1 MIIVMHGQTELN
13 VRHGFQG
20 HTDFPLTDEG
30 VAQVQRNIER
40 LKTYHFQRIVCS
52 DLKRAKDT
60 ATTIASTFDV
70 AVTEDENL
78 REVYFGCW
86 DGMTVDDIKQ
96 QYPNM
101 WRNRELNKWTFNAYD
116 GESYQQAFERAK
128 VWLKANYAIDTLVVC
143 HRSFGKIMR
152 GAYLNLSPNEIMDTD
167 FLHEDILV
175 LK

>member
-1 MIIVMHGQTELN
+1 MIVVRHGQTELN

-30 VAQVQRNIER
+30 MAQVQRNVER
-40 LKTYHFQRIVCS
+40 LKAYQFKRIICS

-60 ATTIASTFDV
+60 AAIIAGASDV
-70 AVTEDENL
+70 SVTEDKDL
-78 REVYFGCW
+78 REVYFGVW
-86 DGMTVDDIKQ
+86 DGMTDEEIKQ
-96 QYPNM
+96 RYPDM
-101 WRNRELNKWTFNAYD
+101 WRNRGLNKWSFNGYD
-116 GESYQQAFERAK
+116 GESYRQAFERART
-128 VWLKANYAIDTLVVC
+128 WLEKNYSPDALVVC

-152 GAYLNLSPNEIMDTD
+152 GAYFNLSPYEIMATD